1 MVSLRSFTGIKGTEW
16 EKLGIL
22 IEKFVTRYKIQG
34 TRYKEGPKIK
44 RQEAREEEKEQNQTD
59 RFLAGETCRRK
70 LK

>member
-34 TRYKEGPKIK
+34 TRYKEGQKSSVKKQGKKRRNKIK
-44 RQEAREEEKEQNQTD
+44 LIVFSQGKHVGGN
-59 RFLAGETCRRK
+59 
-70 LK
+70 